1 MKIDEDNE
9 MSFLVQYMDTTNLKE
24 LAKVSKNQEK
34 RENVTLIKTIH
45 QKSNIFKFNAICT
58 RTLPLLE
65 TSPCGGQ
72 GDA

>member
-9 MSFLVQYMDTTNLKE
+9 TSFLVQYMDTTNLKE

-45 QKSNIFKFNAICT
+45 
-58 RTLPLLE
+58 
-65 TSPCGGQ
+65 
-72 GDA
+72 

>member
-34 RENVTLIKTIH
+34 KRK
-45 QKSNIFKFNAICT
+45 
-58 RTLPLLE
+58 R
-65 TSPCGGQ
+65 
-72 GDA
+72 DADKNNPSEK